1 MKKIVCIFLI
11 FLNLVFL
18 VGCNS
23 YDVSKI
29 LFIASVGIE
38 KKEDEYQGYFYLP
51 LSSDIGKTEN
61 TENNGK
67 GEFAKTTGKSIPE
80 LFSNLQNS
88 TSFVM
93 NLKHVSSIVLNQELL
108 NEEFIMDFLD
118 YIKFSLDIDFNCY
131 IFVTT
136 EKMDEL
142 FDFQNPNQESVLIS
156 LLVSTNDV
164 DPSFLA
170 TPPIH
175 FLKFAREFYKD
186 RSIILPML
194 TIEEIW
200 TIDGEPVKN
209 FHAQNAIYYYKG
221 TLKEVTKHPSSPYF
235 SVASEFVDEVEKTSI
250 CFKDYKYKLD
260 FKEVLH
266 LDVFFSY
273 QIYKSENLLQKE
285 DIKAFVY
292 NRIKSYLLEFQE
304 MDPLNLNYFNSVY
317 NTSCSYETID
327 IQINVLRN

>member
-11 FLNLVFL
+11 LLNLVFL
-18 VGCNS
+18 AGCNS
-23 YDVSKI
+23 YDISKI

-93 NLKHVSSIVLNQELL
+93 NLKHVSSIVLNEELL
-108 NEEFIMDFLD
+108 NEEFIVDFLD

-164 DPSFLA
+164 DTSFLA

-186 RSIILPML
+186 RSILLPML
-194 TIEEIW
+194 SIEEIW
-200 TIDGEPVKN
+200 TIDGKPVKN

-221 TLKEVTKHPSSPYF
+221 ALKEVIKNPSSHYF
-235 SVASEFVDEVEKTSI
+235 SVTDEFIDEVEKTSI

-266 LDVFFSY
+266 LNVFFSY
-273 QIYKSENLLQKE
+273 QLYKSENLLQ
-285 DIKAFVY
+285 
-292 NRIKSYLLEFQE
+292 
-304 MDPLNLNYFNSVY
+304 
-317 NTSCSYETID
+317 
-327 IQINVLRN
+327 